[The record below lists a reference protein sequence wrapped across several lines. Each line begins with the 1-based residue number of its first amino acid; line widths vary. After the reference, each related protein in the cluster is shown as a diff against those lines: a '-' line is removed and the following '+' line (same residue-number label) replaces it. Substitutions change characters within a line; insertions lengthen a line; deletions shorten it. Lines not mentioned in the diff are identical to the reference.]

1 MEEKELK
8 KLQNRTLAQVCDGL
22 AKVTKAL
29 KKDCKT
35 KKQKMDLD
43 KRAETFKNFAKIFR
57 SLNKGGKR
65 ASSQP

>member
-22 AKVTKAL
+22 AKVTKTL

-35 KKQKMDLD
+35 KKQKENLD
-43 KRAETFKNFAKIFR
+43 KRVETFKNFAKIFR
-57 SLNKGGKR
+57 SLKN
-65 ASSQP
+65 